1 MDSPGE
7 PWDAMIGRMGVR
19 RAIAT
24 GLACLLLVSAC
35 SVPVPA
41 ASVSVPESDDPAAVL
56 TGRAV
61 EALDGGDVVLRI
73 GVAGYR
79 LPEGE
84 RMYNLH
90 GDRVLSTRAD
100 PEGGNAWMIVRDLDG
115 RLLHEFDTGMTVP
128 QTGIIRGDDV
138 YFGGIDLAEDPLDS
152 VDRGAWVTRG
162 TGQPE
167 LILPPVEGLA
177 IYQAF
182 EVSPDGRTVG
192 ITRSA
197 ELGATTYL
205 LRDGTAREVS
215 KPLLLITMTNE
226 VVVLIGAF
234 SDITAFAIAD
244 TAQLWHAETGG
255 LYGARYP
262 TSDGSRLV
270 NSVIE
275 DAGDGDGNT
284 QDQLR
289 IEVLDA
295 LTGIAEQTVLIP
307 TEQAPTPWVTPTLS
321 SDRYV
326 VLLDSPLPTLD
337 DGPGTV
343 RVVDLEAGELLDL
356 ELTFGAVP

>member
-1 MDSPGE
+1 
-7 PWDAMIGRMGVR
+7 
-19 RAIAT
+19 
-24 GLACLLLVSAC
+24 LACLLLVCAC

-41 ASVSVPESDDPAAVL
+41 DNSTSGTGDSPSASASADPASVL
-56 TGRAV
+56 TGLAV
-61 EALDGGDVVLRI
+61 EALDGGRDVVLRI
-73 GVAGYR
+73 GAPGYR

-84 RMYNLH
+84 RMYDLH
-90 GDRVLSTRAD
+90 GDRVLSTR
-100 PEGGNAWMIVRDLDG
+100 PGSKGVNAWMIVRDLDG

-162 TGQPE
+162 TRQPE
-167 LILPPVEGLA
+167 LILPPVAGVA
-177 IYQAF
+177 IYNAF
-182 EVSPDGRTVG
+182 EASPDGRTVG

-197 ELGATTYL
+197 EPGATTYL
-205 LRDGTAREVS
+205 LRDGTVREVP

-234 SDITAFAIAD
+234 SDITAFSIAD
-244 TAQLWHAETGG
+244 VAELWHAETGG

-262 TSDGSRLV
+262 TSDGSRIV

-275 DAGDGDGNT
+275 DAGEGGGNT

-295 LTGIAEQTVLIP
+295 LTGTAEQTVLIP
-307 TEQAPTPWVTPTLS
+307 TEQSPTSWIKPTLS
-321 SDRYV
+321 SDRYAA
-326 VLLDSPLPTLD
+326 LLDTVLPSLV
-337 DGPGTV
+337 DGPGVV

-356 ELTFGAVP
+356 ELAFGAVP

>member
-1 MDSPGE
+1 
-7 PWDAMIGRMGVR
+7 
-19 RAIAT
+19 
-24 GLACLLLVSAC
+24 
-35 SVPVPA
+35 VPA
-41 ASVSVPESDDPAAVL
+41 DNLTASPASEVSGDPAEAL
-56 TGRAV
+56 IGRAV
-61 EALDGGDVVLRI
+61 EALDGGRDVVLRI
-73 GVAGYR
+73 GAPGYR

-84 RMYNLH
+84 RMYDLH
-90 GDRVLSTRAD
+90 GDRVLSPRAD
-100 PEGGNAWMIVRDLDG
+100 AEGGSAWMIVRDLEG

-138 YFGGIDLAEDPLDS
+138 YFGGIDMAADPLDS

-167 LILPPVEGLA
+167 LILPPVAGLTV
-177 IYQAF
+177 YNAF
-182 EVSPDGRTVG
+182 ETSPDGRTVG

-205 LRDGTAREVS
+205 LRDGMTREVP
-215 KPLLLITMTNE
+215 KQLLLITMTNE
-226 VVVLIGAF
+226 AAVLIGAF

-244 TAQLWHAETGG
+244 VAELWHAETGG

-262 TSDGSRLV
+262 TSDGSRIV

-295 LTGIAEQTVLIP
+295 LTGIAQQTVLIP
-307 TEQAPTPWVTPTLS
+307 TEQSPTPWVTPTLS

-326 VLLDSPLPTLD
+326 ALLDTVLPSLV
-337 DGPGTV
+337 DGPGIV
-343 RVVDLEAGELLDL
+343 RVVDLEAGELLEL
-356 ELTFGAVP
+356 ELTFGEAP

>member
-1 MDSPGE
+1 
-7 PWDAMIGRMGVR
+7 MIGGMGIR
-19 RAIAT
+19 TAT
-24 GLACLLLVSAC
+24 ASGLACLLLVSAC
-35 SVPVPA
+35 TVPVPA
-41 ASVSVPESDDPAAVL
+41 DNPTSSVGDSPAESASADPAGVL

-61 EALDGGDVVLRI
+61 EALDGGRDVVLRI
-73 GVAGYR
+73 GVPGYR

-84 RMYNLH
+84 RMYDLH

-115 RLLHEFDTGMTVP
+115 RQLHEFDTGMTVP
-128 QTGIIRGDDV
+128 QTGIIRGDAV
-138 YFGGIDLAEDPLDS
+138 YFGGIDIAEDPLGSD
-152 VDRGAWVTRG
+152 DRGAWVVRG

-167 LILPPVEGLA
+167 LILPPVAGPA
-177 IYQAF
+177 IYNAF
-182 EVSPDGRTVG
+182 ETSPDGRTVG

-205 LRDGTAREVS
+205 LRDGTTREVP
-215 KPLLLITMTNE
+215 KQLLLITMTND
-226 VVVLIGAF
+226 VTVLIGAF

-244 TAQLWHAETGG
+244 VAELWHAETGG

-262 TSDGSRLV
+262 SSDGTRIV

-275 DAGDGDGNT
+275 DAGEGDGNT

-289 IEVLDA
+289 IEMLDA
-295 LTGIAEQTVLIP
+295 LTGVAEQTVLIP
-307 TEQAPTPWVTPTLS
+307 AEQGPTPWVAPTLS

-326 VLLDSPLPTLD
+326 ALLDTVLPSLVE
-337 DGPGTV
+337 GPGSV